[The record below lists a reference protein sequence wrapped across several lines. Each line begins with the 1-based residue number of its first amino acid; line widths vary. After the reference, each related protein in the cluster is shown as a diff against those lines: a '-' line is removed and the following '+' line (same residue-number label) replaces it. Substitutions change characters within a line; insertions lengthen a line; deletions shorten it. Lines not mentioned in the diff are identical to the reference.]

1 MICLFDLDG
10 TLLDSNG
17 IWVEVDRTFLG
28 RRGLAPTPEYE
39 KTVARSIFPAA
50 AAFTRDYYRLPDSPD
65 AIMAEWEALAEE
77 AYRLH
82 APLKSGARELLS
94 RCREAGST
102 LLVFTACMPALCEA
116 ALARFGLETA
126 FEKIFYA
133 GTLGLQKHAPDSFR
147 HLAELLQVPPEDC
160 VLFEDSPENCAAAAK
175 AGFKTVGVYDR
186 YYDGRQEELRAVCG
200 RYVRSLTELL

>member
-1 MICLFDLDG
+1 MTCLFDLDG

-17 IWVEVDRTFLG
+17 VWAEVDRAFLG

-39 KTVARSIFPAA
+39 KTVARSIFPVAA
-50 AAFTRDYYRLPDSPD
+50 VFTRDYYRLPDSPD
-65 AIMAEWEALAEE
+65 AIMAEWEALAKE

-82 APLKSGARELLS
+82 APLKSGAKELLS

-116 ALARFGLETA
+116 ALERFGLAQT
-126 FEKIFYA
+126 FDRLLYA
-133 GTLGLQKHAPDSFR
+133 GTLGLQKHAPDSFG

-160 VLFEDSPENCAAAAK
+160 VLFDDSPENCAAAAK

-186 YYDGRQEELRAVCG
+186 YYHDRQEELRAVCG